1 MCNVAYSRYTI
12 CVTPKTDDTA
22 DRASTRS
29 SGIFGAIKD
38 RAADVLGATRSRVD
52 LFQADVEHRLFRMIA
67 IIIWTIVAFFCIST
81 GLILA
86 LAAVIFGFD
95 LPPKYAFGIPALA

>member
-1 MCNVAYSRYTI
+1 
-12 CVTPKTDDTA
+12 
-22 DRASTRS
+22 
-29 SGIFGAIKD
+29 
-38 RAADVLGATRSRVD
+38 
-52 LFQADVEHRLFRMIA
+52 MIA

-95 LPPKYAFGIPALA
+95 LPPKYAFGIPALALLATGLFALVMLRIKKGSKFDREKHGKR